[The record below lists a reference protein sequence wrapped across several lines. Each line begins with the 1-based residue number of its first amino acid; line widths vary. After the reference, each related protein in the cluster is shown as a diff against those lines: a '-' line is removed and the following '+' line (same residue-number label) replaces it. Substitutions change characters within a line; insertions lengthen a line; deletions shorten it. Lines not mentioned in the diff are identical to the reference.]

1 MNEVSEIS
9 EEIANETKKVYKII
23 KWVIISIIAFITVNI
38 STVITVRNFGKKV
51 NNRIPFGGINKS
63 MYVKINNSRQ
73 WINIYGDSVKNP
85 VILYLHGGPG
95 SPTSYIDYK
104 FLRKWS
110 DVFTV
115 VSWDQRDVGLSSNF
129 NQLLEDIPYTKELL
143 MDDGIEMTKYLL
155 NYLKKD
161 KLILIGHSWGSIF
174 GANLVLEHPEYY
186 EYFIGT
192 GQVVDIKENEKA
204 LKEAVKEWTRG
215 DKEGEQLYEKF
226 ISTNSTRE
234 YVTTRYKLMKR
245 YGYDGLAEKPDYS
258 MLGAL
263 FFNPYYSYY
272 DIFRLLANFVVLPEE
287 QIKYLD
293 FLFSP
298 EFDKFSLL
306 NRTEYQIPF
315 YNINGDHDY
324 QANTF
329 QAEDYFN
336 DVKAPRKKLYMM
348 KDMNHGLLEV
358 RSNEFSDIIHEIA
371 KTEQDNKH
379 MENIVNKEFFI
390 IQQ

>member
-1 MNEVSEIS
+1 MNKENKSILL
-9 EEIANETKKVYKII
+9 KILSI
-23 KWVIISIIAFITVNI
+23 LKWVVIGLTSFIFIAILLI
-38 STVITVRNFGKKV
+38 LLIRGIGKAI
-51 NNRIPFGGINKS
+51 NNKTPDGGINEN
-63 MYVKINNSRQ
+63 MYVEINNSTQ
-73 WINIYGDSVKNP
+73 WISIYGKDINNP

-110 DVFTV
+110 DVYTV
-115 VSWDQRDVGLSSNF
+115 VSWDQRNVGLSYNI
-129 NQLLEDIPYTKELL
+129 NQLTGDKPYTKELL
-143 MDDGIEMTKYLL
+143 MEDGIEMTKYLL

-161 KLILIGHSWGSIF
+161 KLILVGHSWGSIF

-186 EYFIGT
+186 QYFIGT

-204 LKEAVKEWTRG
+204 LKEAAKEWTKG
-215 DKEGEQLYEKF
+215 DKKGEELYEKF
-226 ISTNSTRE
+226 ISTNSTKE
-234 YVTTRYKLMKR
+234 YVTTRNKIMKR
-245 YGYDGLAEKPDYS
+245 YGFDMLAESPDYS
-258 MLGAL
+258 ILSAI
-263 FFNPYYSYY
+263 FFNPYYSYV
-272 DIFRLLANFVVLPEE
+272 DLSKLVTDMTILPIE
-287 QIKYLD
+287 QMKYLD

-329 QAEDYFN
+329 QAEEYFN
-336 DVKAPRKKLYMM
+336 SVKAPHKKLYMM

-371 KTEQDNKH
+371 KLERID
-379 MENIVNKEFFI
+379 NIVNKEFFI
-390 IQQ
+390 MQQ